1 MKIRHIAAFLFALSC
16 PAFSVVAQSQ
26 SEGEQL
32 FVEKCGMC
40 HRDLGMGTMLLMNR
54 IPRDQAKLEDRT
66 ELPAALIRTVVRN
79 GLGNMFS
86 ISRAEVSDEQL
97 DKIAAYLSGE

>member
-1 MKIRHIAAFLFALSC
+1 VKIRYLITFILALSFVSFN
-16 PAFSVVAQSQ
+16 ALAQ

-32 FVEKCGMC
+32 FIEKCGMC
-40 HRDLGMGTMLLMNR
+40 HRDLGMGTLLLMNR
-54 IPRDQAKLEDRT
+54 IPREQAKLEDRS
-66 ELPAALIRTVVRN
+66 ELPAELVKAVVRN

-97 DKIAAYLSGE
+97 EKIASYLSGE

>member
-1 MKIRHIAAFLFALSC
+1 MKIRYLITFILALSFVSFN
-16 PAFSVVAQSQ
+16 ALAQ

-32 FVEKCGMC
+32 FIEKCGMC
-40 HRDLGMGTMLLMNR
+40 HRDLGMGTLLLMNR
-54 IPRDQAKLEDRT
+54 IPREQAKLEDRI
-66 ELPAALIRTVVRN
+66 ELPAELVIAVVRN

-97 DKIAAYLSGE
+97 EKIASYLSGQ

>member
-1 MKIRHIAAFLFALSC
+1 MKIKHLAVLLFLSC
-16 PAFSVVAQSQ
+16 ASSSALAQP
-26 SEGEQL
+26 EGEQL

-54 IPRDQAKLEDRT
+54 IPREQAKLEDRT
-66 ELPAALIRTVVRN
+66 DLPAALVKAVVRN

-97 DKIAAYLSGE
+97 DQIARYLSRE

>member
-1 MKIRHIAAFLFALSC
+1 MKIKHLVVLLFLSC
-16 PAFSVVAQSQ
+16 SSFSALAQ

-54 IPRDQAKLEDRT
+54 IPREQAKLEDRA
-66 ELPAALIRTVVRN
+66 ELPAALVKAVVRN

-97 DKIAAYLSGE
+97 DQIARYLSGE

>member
-1 MKIRHIAAFLFALSC
+1 MKIKHLAVLLFSSCASFSAL
-16 PAFSVVAQSQ
+16 AQ

-54 IPRDQAKLEDRT
+54 IPREQAKLEDRN
-66 ELPAALIRTVVRN
+66 ELPAALVKAVVRN

-97 DKIAAYLSGE
+97 DQIARYLSGE

>member
-1 MKIRHIAAFLFALSC
+1 MKAKNLTVLAFLLFFPFANVF
-16 PAFSVVAQSQ
+16 AQ

-32 FVEKCGMC
+32 FIEKCGMC

-54 IPRDQAKLEDRT
+54 LPREQAKLEDRT
-66 ELPAALIRTVVRN
+66 ELPSALIKAVVRN

-97 DKIAAYLSGE
+97 DKIANYLSGE

>member
-1 MKIRHIAAFLFALSC
+1 MKIKHLAVLLFLSC
-16 PAFSVVAQSQ
+16 ASFSAFAQP
-26 SEGEQL
+26 EGEQL

-54 IPRDQAKLEDRT
+54 IPREQAKLEDRT
-66 ELPAALIRTVVRN
+66 DLPAALVKAVVRN

-97 DKIAAYLSGE
+97 DQIARYLSGE

>member
-1 MKIRHIAAFLFALSC
+1 MKIRYLITFILTLSFLSFNAIA
-16 PAFSVVAQSQ
+16 Q

-32 FVEKCGMC
+32 FIEKCGMC
-40 HRDLGMGTMLLMNR
+40 HRDLGMGTLLLMNR
-54 IPRDQAKLEDRT
+54 IPREQAKLEDRS
-66 ELPAALIRTVVRN
+66 ELPAELVKAVVRN

-97 DKIAAYLSGE
+97 EKIASYLSGE